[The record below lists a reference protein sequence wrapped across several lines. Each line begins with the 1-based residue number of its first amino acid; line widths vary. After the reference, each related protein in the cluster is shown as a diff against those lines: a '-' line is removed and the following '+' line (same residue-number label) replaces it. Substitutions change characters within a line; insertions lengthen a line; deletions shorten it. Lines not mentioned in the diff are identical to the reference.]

1 MSTSQRPSW
10 ALRVLVP
17 AYLFVIGAGL
27 VVGAVLLLLYEPEE
41 VFVIILSAAGGLT
54 MLVAMAAMLTVARG
68 S

>member
-1 MSTSQRPSW
+1 
-10 ALRVLVP
+10 
-17 AYLFVIGAGL
+17 
-27 VVGAVLLLLYEPEE
+27 VLLLLYEPEE